1 MQLTKS
7 ALGMPRKVLQ
17 ITKNMLGNQKRL
29 KLSDQGNK
37 DNVGM
42 KNPQA
47 GIRKKRNVRNHTGHK
62 FEDDIMAKTQTTD
75 KLRNYTIIAR
85 LDDAIPL
92 NTEEWV
98 SVEQMLNQIS
108 EFVPMSMLNNLTEA
122 IINYADDQARRGY
135 LLGQEDL
142 VAELKKKA
150 AKIA

>member
-1 MQLTKS
+1 
-7 ALGMPRKVLQ
+7 
-17 ITKNMLGNQKRL
+17 
-29 KLSDQGNK
+29 
-37 DNVGM
+37 
-42 KNPQA
+42 
-47 GIRKKRNVRNHTGHK
+47 
-62 FEDDIMAKTQTTD
+62 MAKTTQQD

-92 NTEEWV
+92 NTDEWV

-142 VAELKKKA
+142 VGELKKKA

>member
-1 MQLTKS
+1 
-7 ALGMPRKVLQ
+7 
-17 ITKNMLGNQKRL
+17 
-29 KLSDQGNK
+29 
-37 DNVGM
+37 
-42 KNPQA
+42 
-47 GIRKKRNVRNHTGHK
+47 
-62 FEDDIMAKTQTTD
+62 MAKTTQTD

-92 NTEEWV
+92 NTDEWV

-142 VAELKKKA
+142 VAELEKKS

>member
-1 MQLTKS
+1 MREINDAHNADKTY
-7 ALGMPRKVLQ
+7 
-17 ITKNMLGNQKRL
+17 
-29 KLSDQGNK
+29 
-37 DNVGM
+37 

-47 GIRKKRNVRNHTGHK
+47 AVRRLGLRVSHHNQKVIH
-62 FEDDIMAKTQTTD
+62 MSTTKAD

-85 LDDAIPL
+85 LDDAIPI

-98 SVEQMLNQIS
+98 AVEQLLNQIS
-108 EFVPMSMLNNLTEA
+108 EFVPISMLNNLTESIVA
-122 IINYADDQARRGY
+122 YADDQARRGY